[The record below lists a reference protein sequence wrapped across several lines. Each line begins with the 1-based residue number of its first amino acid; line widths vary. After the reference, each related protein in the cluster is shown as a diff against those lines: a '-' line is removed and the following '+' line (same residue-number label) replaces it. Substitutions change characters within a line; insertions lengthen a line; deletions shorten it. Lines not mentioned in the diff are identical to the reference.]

1 MGVDI
6 FDAEDSNPPTP
17 KDKDNFATGSGG
29 MTCRILE
36 PRFTEQNSLGFN
48 QFYASPAVTWSQQP
62 MTSYPYFYSA
72 AATPSQVPYSVSL
85 AHRQE
90 PVQFVS
96 EQTRPGIF
104 RRRRLG
110 RRPGRPLCRR
120 PAPEVRATRMFPV
133 STTTTTSA
141 GSWWVPAAALSGLGS
156 PSATSRS
163 WSSRRSSTS
172 TSKPPR
178 FVTKLLS
185 LV

>member
-17 KDKDNFATGSGG
+17 KDKDNFGTGSGG

-96 EQTRPGIF
+96 GTNTSGYFSSSPSWPSARSATLPTTSTGSSGYSHVSGFHDDDDF
-104 RRRRLG
+104 RRKLVG
-110 RRPGRPLCRR
+110 
-120 PAPEVRATRMFPV
+120 
-133 STTTTTSA
+133 A
-141 GSWWVPAAALSGLGS
+141 GS
-156 PSATSRS
+156 
-163 WSSRRSSTS
+163 SSKR
-172 TSKPPR
+172 PR
-178 FVTKLLS
+178 ITFSNKQIVELEKEFHFNK
-185 LV
+185 